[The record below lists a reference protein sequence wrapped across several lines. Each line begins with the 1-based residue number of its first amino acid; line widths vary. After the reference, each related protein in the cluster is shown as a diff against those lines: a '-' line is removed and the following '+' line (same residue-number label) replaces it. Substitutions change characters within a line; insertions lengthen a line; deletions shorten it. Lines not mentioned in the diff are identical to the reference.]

1 MNQELPLQDIVEF
14 LLDVHLFHMLN
25 EGELADFISI
35 AKLQHYQSGTTLF
48 SEGDLGDAFYVIYK
62 GSIQVKRRNP
72 FHEQSQ
78 IANLIAGTCFGEM
91 AILDDS
97 PRSATIIITEES
109 ILLRFS
115 KREFLGLIKSQSV
128 AAYKVI
134 HSMAQQLAQ
143 RQRSLNQRIENMDRD
158 MNDLEELWLELTLEA
173 DEQEENTSNKN
184 NETESKE
191 RINL

>member
-1 MNQELPLQDIVEF
+1 MNQELPLQDIIEF

-48 SEGDLGDAFYVIYK
+48 SEGNLGDAFYVIYK
-62 GSIQVKRRNP
+62 GSVQVQRRNP

-78 IANLIAGTCFGEM
+78 IANLTAGTCFGEM

-115 KREFLGLIKSQSV
+115 KREFLGLINTQSI
-128 AAYKVI
+128 AAYKVV

-158 MNDLEELWLELTLEA
+158 MNDLEELWLELTLEK
-173 DEQEENTSNKN
+173 DEQEDTSISTD
-184 NETESKE
+184 EESKE
-191 RINL
+191 HIKL

>member
-1 MNQELPLQDIVEF
+1 MNRELPLQDIIEF

-25 EGELADFISI
+25 EAELADFISI
-35 AKLQHYQSGTTLF
+35 AKLQHYQPNTTLF
-48 SEGDLGDAFYVIYK
+48 SEGDLGNAFYVIYK
-62 GSIQVKRRNP
+62 GSVQVKRRNP

-78 IANLIAGTCFGEM
+78 IANLTAGTCFGEM

-97 PRSATIIITEES
+97 PRSATILITEES

-115 KREFLGLIKSQSV
+115 KREFLGLINAQSI
-128 AAYKVI
+128 AAYKVV

-158 MNDLEELWLELTLEA
+158 MNDLEELWLELTLEK
-173 DEQEENTSNKN
+173 DEQEDAPISTDE
-184 NETESKE
+184 ESKE
-191 RINL
+191 HINL